1 MFEKIQ
7 EKIKRYYQIEETIIV
22 SNAKVKIHTQ
32 VGDFTVAGAV
42 SLRNRLRGKSTY
54 QNSLFEVNMERK
66 MDQEYTRSVQQ
77 IKKYES
83 AAGRTGGCVRLS
95 ILGKDSKGKR

>member
-1 MFEKIQ
+1 M
-7 EKIKRYYQIEETIIV
+7 
-22 SNAKVKIHTQ
+22 
-32 VGDFTVAGAV
+32 GDFTVAGAV

-77 IKKYES
+77 IKNMNLQLEER
-83 AAGRTGGCVRLS
+83 ADAVRLS
-95 ILGKDSKGKR
+95 ILGKDSKGKGDN